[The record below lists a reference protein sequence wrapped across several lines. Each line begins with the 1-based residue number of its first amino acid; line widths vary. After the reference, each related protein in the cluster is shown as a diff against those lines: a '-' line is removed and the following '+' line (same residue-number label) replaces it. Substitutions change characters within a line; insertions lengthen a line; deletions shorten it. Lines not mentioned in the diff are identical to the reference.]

1 LKRNDK
7 PFWSRVHFVGI
18 AGYGMSAIAQVLAKS
33 GFIVTGCDLNPSVAV
48 EKLSRSNIKV
58 YEGHSANH
66 LSEVD
71 LVVVS
76 SAISPENE
84 EIRKAAEMNI
94 PVWHRA
100 EMLGW
105 LMCGRESIAV
115 AGSHGKSSVTAMLG
129 AILEAGGLDPTV
141 IVGADVVEY
150 GTNAR
155 LGGSEW
161 IVAEADESDG
171 SFLKLKPKY
180 AVITNIELDHTSHY
194 PNLEALIDAFADFIN
209 LIPSD
214 GIIATCVDCPNTSM
228 LSGVGEA
235 HRVTFGINQPADYNI
250 VELHLDERGAS
261 FHLCFRGRVVTGIR
275 LNVCGVFN
283 VQNALAAA
291 AMAHSIGVDPDAI
304 SKGLSLFKGI
314 KRRFELV
321 GKMKGKNVVVIDDY
335 AHHPSEVRAAIQS
348 ALVLPHNRCLVVF
361 QPHRYTRTLSLH
373 NEFGPAFK
381 GADKVWVTEIFSA
394 WETPIEGVSGKLIY
408 DAIRKSLPD
417 VDVYFVEGMD
427 ELVNQI
433 TEVAEEGDVVLILG
447 AGDIC
452 ELSRKL
458 VETSFPEKQ
467 ADEL

>member
-1 LKRNDK
+1 MRRRK
-7 PFWSRVHFVGI
+7 PSWSRVHFVGI
-18 AGYGMSAIAQVLAKS
+18 AGYGMSAIAQVLARS
-33 GFIVTGCDLNPSVAV
+33 GFTVTGCDLNPSVAM

-66 LSEVD
+66 ISEVD

-76 SAISPENE
+76 SAISSENE
-84 EIRKAAEMNI
+84 EIRRAHEMNI

-105 LMCGRESIAV
+105 LMEGMESIAV

-155 LGGSEW
+155 FGGGEW
-161 IVAEADESDG
+161 VVVEADESDG

-194 PNLEALIDAFADFIN
+194 PNLEALVDAFADFIN

-214 GIIATCVDCPNTSM
+214 GIIAISADCPNASM
-228 LSGVGEA
+228 LSGAGKA
-235 HRVTFGINQPADYNI
+235 HTITFGINQPADYSI
-250 VELHLDERGAS
+250 VELHIDEHGAS
-261 FHLCFRGRVVTGIR
+261 FHLCFRGSVVAGIR

-304 SKGLSLFKGI
+304 SRGLSMFKGI

-321 GKMKGKNVVVIDDY
+321 GRMKGKDVIVIDDY

-348 ALVLPHNRCLVVF
+348 ALVLPHKRCLVVF

-408 DAIRKSLPD
+408 DAICKSLPD

-427 ELVNQI
+427 ELVDQL
-433 TEVAEEGDVVLILG
+433 TEVAEDGDVLLILG

-452 ELSRKL
+452 ELPRKL
-458 VETSFPEKQ
+458 VGTCCSEKRTN
-467 ADEL
+467 EL